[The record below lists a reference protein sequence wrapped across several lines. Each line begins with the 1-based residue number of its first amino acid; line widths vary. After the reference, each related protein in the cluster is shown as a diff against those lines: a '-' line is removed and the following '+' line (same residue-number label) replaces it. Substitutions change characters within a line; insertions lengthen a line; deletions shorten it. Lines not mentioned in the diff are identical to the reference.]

1 MKNWVKCVD
10 VVEVFLF
17 VVAVVVV
24 TVVVL
29 VFQVICVVLFFFFFF
44 WKNEELGETCWL
56 SAPISPFLF
65 IYSSQVTCGLLFF
78 SPPSE

>member
-29 VFQVICVVLFFFFFF
+29 VFQVICVVLVFLFFGRM
-44 WKNEELGETCWL
+44 KNWVKRVGCQRPFHL
-56 SAPISPFLF
+56 SFLF
-65 IYSSQVTCGLLFF
+65 IV
-78 SPPSE
+78 PK